1 MRIPIGPLLNFED
14 GLIPMIASDFSAR
27 CSSIS
32 PIDFMIQC
40 HLISNLSILKKHPF
54 SEHFT
59 GILLIIMLH
68 TIGYGGRGV
77 NRYRG
82 DDRLHRVDT
91 GRCGRLNDNYQDRGG
106 VAVERGKHEL
116 RH

>member
-1 MRIPIGPLLNFED
+1 
-14 GLIPMIASDFSAR
+14 
-27 CSSIS
+27 
-32 PIDFMIQC
+32 
-40 HLISNLSILKKHPF
+40 
-54 SEHFT
+54 
-59 GILLIIMLH
+59 MLH